1 MSAYMASVIGRL
13 TMVRYSSSKL
23 KFRSKNPESAPV
35 ADEELYRALQ
45 RHLDR
50 MPVPYPATE
59 SGVELRILRQLFT
72 PDEAR
77 LALCLSAIPEPATTI
92 HRRVRSAMTREQLC
106 EALDRMAEKG
116 SIRKVPGKKGARY
129 GKSPLVLGMYEAQVN
144 RLTPELERDV
154 RAYFDEG
161 FGAAVNGPRIPQTR
175 IVPVNKSIPV
185 ERAIARYDDIRGFV
199 EASAG
204 PFAAIPCICRQGR
217 ELTGQPCR
225 VTKEAHNCLMF
236 GKVAAMM
243 TERGIARAVSKEE
256 MLGLLEQADREGLVL
271 EPQNAQEPM
280 FVCCCCGCCCGVL
293 TTAKK
298 WPRPAEFFQTD
309 FVAQVD
315 EERCAVCGTC
325 VTRCQMDAVIIHGA
339 EGADGEPAKVVEER
353 CIGCGLCV
361 TTCPSEAMV
370 LHKKERR
377 PPPPRDMATLYST
390 MFQERFG
397 RVRAGAAV
405 AGHFLGRKF

>member
-1 MSAYMASVIGRL
+1 MA
-13 TMVRYSSSKL
+13 
-23 KFRSKNPESAPV
+23 
-35 ADEELYRALQ
+35 DDELYRSLQ
-45 RHLDR
+45 RHLDH

-72 PDEAR
+72 PEEAR
-77 LALCLSAIPEPATTI
+77 LALCLSAILEPATTI
-92 HRRVRSAMTREQLC
+92 HRRVRGAMTREQMC
-106 EALDRMAEKG
+106 EALDRMAERG
-116 SIRKVPGKKGARY
+116 SIRKAGGKKGARY
-129 GKSPLVLGMYEAQVN
+129 GKSPLVIGIYEAQVN

-161 FGAAVNGPRIPQTR
+161 YGAALQGVHPPQTR
-175 IVPVNKSIPV
+175 IVPVTKSIPV
-185 ERAIARYDDIRGFV
+185 EHAIARYDDLRSFV
-199 EASAG
+199 ETTPG

-217 ELTGQPCR
+217 ELTGQSCR

-243 TERGIARAVSKEE
+243 TEKGIARSVSKEE

-271 EPQNAQEPM
+271 EPQNTQEPM

-298 WPRPAEFFQTD
+298 WPRPADFFQTD

-315 EERCAVCGTC
+315 GERCSLCGVCA
-325 VTRCQMDAVIIHGA
+325 TRCQMDAIV
-339 EGADGEPAKVVEER
+339 ADSEPVKVAEER

-361 TTCPSEAMV
+361 TTCPSEAMS
-370 LHKKERR
+370 LSKKERR
-377 PPPPRDMATLYST
+377 PTPPKDMATLYST

-397 RVRAGAAV
+397 RLRTGAAV
-405 AGHFLGRKF
+405 VGHILGRKF